1 MADKEVPRNIEEA
14 LNELVKTTDKGGNM
28 KKELKKTTTKGS
40 ITKGYF
46 PNVEERLKMKINL
59 TQNVTAIVTGHGK
72 TKAYL
77 HRFKMLEE
85 PTCPCGTA
93 EQTTDHGIFECET
106 LTKEREK
113 LKITA
118 LQKGS
123 WLTNKKHLIRKHYR
137 DFVKFIND
145 IPCDKLNAE

>member
-1 MADKEVPRNIEEA
+1 MVSLYSTIKMMHGPINISNTPSVCYVPYRCSIYAPFVILQTSTRGAKMADKEVPRNIEEA

-93 EQTTDHGIFECET
+93 EQTTDHGISECE
-106 LTKEREK
+106 
-113 LKITA
+113 
-118 LQKGS
+118 
-123 WLTNKKHLIRKHYR
+123 N
-137 DFVKFIND
+137 
-145 IPCDKLNAE
+145 